1 MSKGFHFVDTF
12 QFFSLVFMLVF
23 TTQNLLNLAI
33 GYDYSSTYV
42 TQSIS
47 LCSSFMKLTV
57 GELPSISLY
66 SSCYVRPCLELSLS
80 TLLSLGLHK
89 NALIFSVKCPY
100 SLHIRLYGHFTEK
113 KWTHFVYHSW
123 FQAKANL
130 DNMESTINSS
140 TSSIQSC

>member
-23 TTQNLLNLAI
+23 TTQNLMNLAI

-113 KWTHFVYHSW
+113 MNPFRVSFLVSGKSKLRQHGKY
-123 FQAKANL
+123 
-130 DNMESTINSS
+130 D
-140 TSSIQSC
+140 

>member
-33 GYDYSSTYV
+33 GYDYSSTYE

-113 KWTHFVYHSW
+113 
-123 FQAKANL
+123 N
-130 DNMESTINSS
+130 EPI
-140 TSSIQSC
+140 SCIILGFRQKQT